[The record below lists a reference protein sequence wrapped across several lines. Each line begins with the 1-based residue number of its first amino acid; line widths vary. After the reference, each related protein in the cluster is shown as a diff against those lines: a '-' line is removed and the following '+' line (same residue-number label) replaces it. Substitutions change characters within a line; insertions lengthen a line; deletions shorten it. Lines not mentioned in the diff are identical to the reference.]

1 MDKLEKLYLDN
12 TLRKVKLENS
22 IRSLRK
28 VSKKAIKRYKY
39 DEAKIDEDI
48 ARSLFEMEDTTKF
61 LLLVSNSKHNEEESK
76 KKLDLIQ
83 EKLKMLC
90 IYPLKQNT

>member
-1 MDKLEKLYLDN
+1 MDKLDKLYLDN

-22 IRSLRK
+22 VRNLEQ
-28 VSKKAIKRYKY
+28 VSNRVIKKYKY
-39 DEAKIDEDI
+39 DEAELDANI
-48 ARSLFEMEDTTKF
+48 AKSLFEIEDTTKF
-61 LLLVSNSKHNEEESK
+61 LLLVSNSKHNEEEAR
-76 KKLDLIQ
+76 KKLEIIQ

>member
-1 MDKLEKLYLDN
+1 MNKLDKLYLDN

-22 IRSLRK
+22 MRNLRQ
-28 VSKKAIKRYKY
+28 VSEKAIKKYKY
-39 DEAKIDEDI
+39 DEAEID
-48 ARSLFEMEDTTKF
+48 ANVAKSLFEMEDTTKF
-61 LLLVSNSKHNEEESK
+61 LLFISNSKRNEDEARQ
-76 KKLDLIQ
+76 KLDLIH

>member
-1 MDKLEKLYLDN
+1 MDKLDKLYLDN

-22 IRSLRK
+22 MRNLRQ
-28 VSKKAIKRYKY
+28 VSENAIKKYKY
-39 DEAKIDEDI
+39 DEAELDANI
-48 ARSLFEMEDTTKF
+48 AKSLFE
-61 LLLVSNSKHNEEESK
+61 SNSKHNEEEARN
-76 KKLDLIQ
+76 KLDLIH

>member
-1 MDKLEKLYLDN
+1 MDKLDKLYLDN

-22 IRSLRK
+22 MRNLRQ
-28 VSKKAIKRYKY
+28 VSEKAIKKYKY
-39 DEAKIDEDI
+39 DEAELDANI
-48 ARSLFEMEDTTKF
+48 AKSLFEMEDTTKF
-61 LLLVSNSKHNEEESK
+61 LLFVSNSKHNEEEVRN
-76 KKLDLIQ
+76 KLDLIH

>member
-1 MDKLEKLYLDN
+1 MDKLDKLYLEN

-22 IRSLRK
+22 VRSLK
-28 VSKKAIKRYKY
+28 QVSGKAIKKYKY
-39 DEAKIDEDI
+39 DEAELDANI
-48 ARSLFEMEDTTKF
+48 AKSLFEIEDTTKF
-61 LLLVSNSKHNEEESK
+61 LLFVSDSKHNEEEAR

>member
-1 MDKLEKLYLDN
+1 MDKLDKLYLEN

-22 IRSLRK
+22 VRSLK
-28 VSKKAIKRYKY
+28 QVSEEAIKKYKY
-39 DEAKIDEDI
+39 DEAELDANI
-48 ARSLFEMEDTTKF
+48 AKSLFEMEDTTKF
-61 LLLVSNSKHNEEESK
+61 LLLVSNSKHNEEEAR
-76 KKLDLIQ
+76 KKLEIIH

>member
-1 MDKLEKLYLDN
+1 MNKLDKLYLDN

-22 IRSLRK
+22 MRNLRQ
-28 VSKKAIKRYKY
+28 VSEKAIKKYKY
-39 DEAKIDEDI
+39 DEAEID
-48 ARSLFEMEDTTKF
+48 ANVAKSLFEMEDTTKF
-61 LLLVSNSKHNEEESK
+61 LLFVSNSKRNEDEARQ
-76 KKLDLIQ
+76 KLDLIH

>member
-1 MDKLEKLYLDN
+1 MDKLDKLYLDN

-22 IRSLRK
+22 MRNLRQI
-28 VSKKAIKRYKY
+28 SEKAIKKYKY
-39 DEAKIDEDI
+39 DEAELDANI
-48 ARSLFEMEDTTKF
+48 AKSLFEMEDTTKF
-61 LLLVSNSKHNEEESK
+61 LLFVSNSKHNEEEVRN
-76 KKLDLIQ
+76 KLDLIH